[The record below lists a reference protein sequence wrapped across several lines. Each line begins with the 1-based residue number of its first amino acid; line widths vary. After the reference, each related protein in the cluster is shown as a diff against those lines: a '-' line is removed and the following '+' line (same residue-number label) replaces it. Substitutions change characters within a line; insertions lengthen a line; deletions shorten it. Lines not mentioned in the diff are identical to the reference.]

1 MKYAFS
7 LFTLTALIV
16 FEAHASTVIQW
27 SDWEYDNAVARKGT
41 WLVIKQPEARFCY
54 VKQSYNGQLKMEM
67 LMKIDNVP
75 GLTVPFFRGL
85 DGDVTYKVDNGP
97 VRVIPQEDAIN
108 PLRLS
113 SEVVPEL
120 KTGKKLTVRVKP
132 VGKRTIEQEFSLVG
146 FAEAAALLDNPV
158 CQR

>member
-1 MKYAFS
+1 
-7 LFTLTALIV
+7 
-16 FEAHASTVIQW
+16 
-27 SDWEYDNAVARKGT
+27 
-41 WLVIKQPEARFCY
+41 
-54 VKQSYNGQLKMEM
+54 MEM